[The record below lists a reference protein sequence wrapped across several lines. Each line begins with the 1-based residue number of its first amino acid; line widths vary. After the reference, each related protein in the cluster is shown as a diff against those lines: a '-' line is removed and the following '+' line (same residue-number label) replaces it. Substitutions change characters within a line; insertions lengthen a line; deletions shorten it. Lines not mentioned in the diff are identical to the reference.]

1 MAKACVTT
9 KLNTFNLMQ
18 LPMMMLRRYKVDCGD
33 KVVEVLVMIRMI
45 SMGSVERALRVSISH
60 LTASQG

>member
-1 MAKACVTT
+1 MCDNKT
-9 KLNTFNLMQ
+9 KRINLMQ
-18 LPMMMLRRYKVDCGD
+18 LAMMMLKRYKVDCGD
-33 KVVEVLVMIRMI
+33 KVVAVLVMIRMI